1 MADFH
6 RVNVDDSSF
15 IRGAARILVAP
26 MGQAFPEKIEDVID
40 LGTFSTEAGVNEK
53 QKVQVKAKAGKFK
66 LTFKGQQTAAIK
78 FNAIAAEVREALE
91 ALSNVEVGDVAVTGG
106 PGDDTGTT
114 PYVVEFKG
122 QYAAKDVEPLT
133 ADVTELTEGTKTVT
147 ITTETAG
154 KEPVT
159 TQTTPPT
166 FDAQGEWEDLGATK
180 TGIQITI
187 NNAEESFDIDQVMG
201 DIASA
206 PTSWECSVG
215 TQLAE
220 FTPEKMQLAWEGS
233 AISVDATPEAG
244 PEKEVGFGQPVSYTQ
259 RRLAVLFQR
268 PNGKIRGY
276 FFRKVQRS
284 PQESSIT
291 HAKTGEQISI
301 PMRWKALADTTVDEV
316 LKRFFIVRDQM
327 AS

>member
-6 RVNVDDSSF
+6 RVNIDDASF

-26 MGQAFPEKIEDVID
+26 MAAPMPSKIEDVID
-40 LGTFSTEAGVNEK
+40 LGEWEK
-53 QKVQVKAKAGKFK
+53 KVEGEETKYIQKV
-66 LTFKGQQTAAIK
+66 
-78 FNAIAAEVREALE
+78 
-91 ALSNVEVGDVAVTGG
+91 
-106 PGDDTGTT
+106 
-114 PYVVEFKG
+114 
-122 QYAAKDVEPLT
+122 
-133 ADVTELTEGTKTVT
+133 
-147 ITTETAG
+147 
-154 KEPVT
+154 
-159 TQTTPPT
+159 PPT
-166 FDAQGEWEDLGATK
+166 YDAQKWGEKKGEVWEDLGATK

-220 FTPEKMQLAWEGS
+220 FTPEKMQIAWEGS
-233 AISVDATPEAG
+233 AVTVDGTPEAG
-244 PEKEVGFGQPVSYTQ
+244 PEKEIGFGQPVSYTQ

-301 PMRWKALADTTVDEV
+301 PVRWKALADTTVNEV
-316 LKRFFIVRDQM
+316 LKRFFIIRDQE

>member
-6 RVNVDDSSF
+6 RVNVDDASF

-26 MGQAFPEKIEDVID
+26 MEEDFPKKLEDVIILNLATKD
-40 LGTFSTEAGVNEK
+40 EP
-53 QKVQVKAKAGKFK
+53 AKAE
-66 LTFKGQQTAAIK
+66 
-78 FNAIAAEVREALE
+78 IAARKKEVEE
-91 ALSNVEVGDVAVTGG
+91 KK
-106 PGDDTGTT
+106 PGAT
-114 PYVVEFKG
+114 
-122 QYAAKDVEPLT
+122 EP
-133 ADVTELTEGTKTVT
+133 EL
-147 ITTETAG
+147 
-154 KEPVT
+154 
-159 TQTTPPT
+159 
-166 FDAQGEWEDLGATK
+166 FDALGKWEDLGATK

-220 FTPEKMQLAWEGS
+220 FTPEKMQIAWEGS
-233 AISVDATPEAG
+233 TISVDTEPEAG
-244 PEKEVGFGQPVSYTQ
+244 SEKEIGFGQPVSYTQ

-301 PMRWKALADTTVDEV
+301 PVRWKALADTTVSEV
-316 LKRFFIVRDQM
+316 LKRFFIIRDQE